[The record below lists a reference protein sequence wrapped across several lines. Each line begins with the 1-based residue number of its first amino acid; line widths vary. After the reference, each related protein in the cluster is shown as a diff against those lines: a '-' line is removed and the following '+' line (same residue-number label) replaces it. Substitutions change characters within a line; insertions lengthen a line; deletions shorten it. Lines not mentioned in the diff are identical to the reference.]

1 MSAQSTPKEITHMDN
16 DVPYTI
22 KGELLKEEG
31 AQIRKLINELQ
42 PEIDKLAEQQDRLAL
57 VALAIDNEIDR
68 MLSLV
73 AEPDPE

>member
-1 MSAQSTPKEITHMDN
+1 MTMDT
-16 DVPYTI
+16 DIPDTA

-31 AQIRKLINELQ
+31 LQIRKLIAELQ

-68 MLSLV
+68 MLTAKA
-73 AEPDPE
+73 AELDAE

>member
-1 MSAQSTPKEITHMDN
+1 MDT
-16 DVPYTI
+16 DIPDTA

-31 AQIRKLINELQ
+31 LQIRKLIAELQ

-68 MLSLV
+68 MLTAKA
-73 AEPDPE
+73 AELDAE

>member
-16 DVPYTI
+16 DVPDTI